1 MSVRLILDT
10 SALMAYLAADTRAV
24 ELGELIANVEENG
37 DTCGVPALCV
47 IAAYQQ
53 TQPDLRRTLLELT
66 GGDDGPTV
74 MLPVLAT
81 DVGHVADLVA
91 TLPYDLAYAASAAAK
106 HDALLGT
113 YQRDAYGDALD
124 HEEILDL

>member
-10 SALMAYLAADTRAV
+10 SALVAYLAADTRAV

-47 IAAYQQ
+47 ISAYQQ
-53 TQPDLRRTLLELT
+53 APPHLRRTLLELT
-66 GGDDGPTV
+66 GGEDGPTV
-74 MLPVLAT
+74 VLPVLAG
-81 DVGHVADLVA
+81 DVGHLGDLVA
-91 TLPYDLAYAASAAAK
+91 TLPYDLAHAASAAAQ

-113 YQRDAYGDALD
+113 YRRADYGDAVAKD
-124 HEEILDL
+124 EILDL